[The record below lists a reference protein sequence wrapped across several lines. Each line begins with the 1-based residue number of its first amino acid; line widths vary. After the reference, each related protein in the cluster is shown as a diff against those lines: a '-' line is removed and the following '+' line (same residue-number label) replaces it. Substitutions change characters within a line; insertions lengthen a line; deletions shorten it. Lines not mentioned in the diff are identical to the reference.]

1 MNSPINQSKILHHMD
16 RIVND
21 HRPITADIFLD
32 NYCNNNCGYC
42 AYKRWEFDEGAKSM
56 PFEDFVRY
64 ADRLKELGV
73 LGFILSGGG
82 EPTIAKDF
90 DKIAAYL
97 DDNDFRW
104 GINTNFNRY
113 VRCNPDYLKVS
124 LDAWDEDSYE
134 KVRGV
139 RAYNQVCENIRRFA
153 KRKTN
158 RTKLGVQLIATS
170 AESVNKFYG
179 ANKDLPV
186 DYIVIRPVESTDGYW
201 YRTEQDSDSVNEILN
216 AIKFI
221 QQKDPRVVM
230 NFKWGMLDKKFR
242 KCEGQW
248 SQIAINWLGEV
259 MYCCHKPYEIIGHVM
274 DEDIIAKKLL
284 ATTDMSMCDIP
295 CRLTSVNSI
304 LETANN
310 DQTNIEF
317 I

>member
-42 AYKRWEFDEGAKSM
+42 VFKRWEFDEDAESM
-56 PFEDFVRY
+56 SYEDFVRY
-64 ADRLKELGV
+64 ADRLKKLGV

-97 DDNDFRW
+97 DDNDFKW

-139 RAYNQVCENIRRFA
+139 RAYKQVLENISRFA
-153 KRKTN
+153 SRKSAK
-158 RTKLGVQLIATS
+158 TKLGIQLIATNP
-170 AESVNKFYG
+170 EDVNKFYE
-179 ANKDLPV
+179 ANKNLPV
-186 DYIVIRPVESTDGYW
+186 DYMVIRPVESTDGY
-201 YRTEQDSDSVNEILN
+201 YYKTDESKADVTAILN
-216 AIKFI
+216 VIKCL
-221 QQKDPRVVM
+221 QQEDPRVVM
-230 NFKWGMLDKKFR
+230 NFKWEMLGRKFR

-248 SQIAINWLGEV
+248 SQMAVNWLGEV

-274 DEDIIAKKLL
+274 DDDILAKKML
-284 ATTDMSMCDIP
+284 ATTDMAMCDIP

-304 LETANN
+304 LETVNSE
-310 DQTNIEF
+310 QTNVEF